1 MELLIFGGIALF
13 SAGVGAGYYTCYY
26 KPLSEAEERNIKQAP
41 SATLIEQSS
50 SVESIVNNGKITDR
64 DYFHKLGGARGNRN
78 SSELLMDGI
87 IINNNHDDEN
97 EGGVS
102 NTMEGYE
109 ELPEHAISLVLQK
122 SGKQVTT
129 HTSAVRFDCTK
140 PSSLLNNQNNK
151 GSTSVSINQVASEN
165 LDGDIDLDKF
175 LRKEQEMKDQA
186 FEESIKEKH
195 PYGF

>member
-26 KPLSEAEERNIKQAP
+26 KPLSEAEERNVKQTP
-41 SATLIEQSS
+41 SMLIEESS
-50 SVESIVNNGKITDR
+50 SVESIVNNGKITER
-64 DYFHKLGGARGNRN
+64 DYFHKLGRASGNRN

-87 IINNNHDDEN
+87 IINNNNHDDIEN
-97 EGGVS
+97 EGVS

-122 SGKQVTT
+122 TGKQVTS
-129 HTSAVRFDCTK
+129 HTSAVRFDK
-140 PSSLLNNQNNK
+140 NPLNNHSSNK
-151 GSTSVSINQVASEN
+151 GSSPVSSNQVVSEN

-175 LRKEQEMKDQA
+175 LRKEQEMKDKA